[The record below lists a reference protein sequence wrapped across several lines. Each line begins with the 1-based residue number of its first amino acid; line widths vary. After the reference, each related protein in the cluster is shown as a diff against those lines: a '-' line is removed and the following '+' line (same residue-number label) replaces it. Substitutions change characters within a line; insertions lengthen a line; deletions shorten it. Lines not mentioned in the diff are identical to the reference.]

1 MNEVMTIEEIQQ
13 HFDSEWVLLGD
24 PVTDETLEVQ
34 SGRVLAHSPS
44 RDELD
49 RALLALRPSRFAT
62 WYTGKLAD
70 NMAVVL

>member
-1 MNEVMTIEEIQQ
+1 MTIEEIQQ

-62 WYTGKLAD
+62 WK
-70 NMAVVL
+70 NRS